1 MEVSRITF
9 MKTTLNQTGT
19 IGKLLMWMQDNP
31 KQTRNTN
38 LKQMAKTYCM
48 THYGNA
54 DSLAHTFQRMLN
66 NQMITRAGG
75 KRHSQFFI
83 NYFHPQ
89 MPGYIKQRAPKED
102 KERIERIE
110 AMATQQNQ
118 YVDGNGCVVTEPE
131 KEAQEPE
138 VDTTPEPEP
147 ESIPEPELEVQE
159 TVESNPTVEEE
170 TTNVSSDASEEN
182 TTSAPIAI
190 RETERGLSISIT
202 LNLNI
207 NK

>member
-66 NQMITRAGG
+66 NQMITRTGG
-75 KRHSQFFI
+75 KHRSQFFI

-118 YVDGNGCVVTEPE
+118 YIDGNGCVVTEPE

-138 VDTTPEPEP
+138 VDTTPEPELKVQKTT
-147 ESIPEPELEVQE
+147 ESKPV
-159 TVESNPTVEEE
+159 VEEE
-170 TTNVSSDASEEN
+170 TLESSSDASEEN
-182 TTSAPIAI
+182 STSAPITI
-190 RETERGLSISIT
+190 RETERGMSISIT

>member
-1 MEVSRITF
+1 MEVRKVTF
-9 MKTTLNQTGT
+9 LKSTLNQTGT

-38 LKQMAKTYCM
+38 LKQMARTYCM
-48 THYGNA
+48 THYGNS
-54 DSLAHTFQRMLN
+54 DSIAQSLQRMLN
-66 NQMITRAGG
+66 NQMITRTNG
-75 KRHSQFFI
+75 KRRSQFFI

-102 KERIERIE
+102 KERIERIK
-110 AMATQQNQ
+110 AMAIQQNQ
-118 YVDGNGCVVTEPE
+118 YVDDIGCVVTEPE

-138 VDTTPEPEP
+138 VDTTPEPT
-147 ESIPEPELEVQE
+147 PEPELKVQK
-159 TVESNPTVEEE
+159 TTESKPVVEEE
-170 TTNVSSDASEEN
+170 TLESSSDASEEN
-182 TTSAPIAI
+182 STSAPITI
-190 RETERGLSISIT
+190 RETERGMSISIT

>member
-1 MEVSRITF
+1 

-31 KQTRNTN
+31 RQTRNTN

-48 THYGNA
+48 VHYGNV

-75 KRHSQFFI
+75 KRHSQFYI

-89 MPGYIKQRAPKED
+89 MPGYIKKRAPKED
-102 KERIERIE
+102 KERIARIE
-110 AMATQQNQ
+110 AMVVQQNQ
-118 YVDGNGCVVTEPE
+118 YIDGNGCVVTEPE

-138 VDTTPEPEP
+138 VDTTPEPE
-147 ESIPEPELEVQE
+147 LKVQE
-159 TVESNPTVEEE
+159 TTESKPVVEE
-170 TTNVSSDASEEN
+170 TPNVSSDASEEN
-182 TTSAPIAI
+182 TTSAPIMI
-190 RETERGLSISIT
+190 KETERGLSISIT

>member
-1 MEVSRITF
+1 MEVRKVTF
-9 MKTTLNQTGT
+9 LKSTLNQTGT

-38 LKQMAKTYCM
+38 LKQMARTYCM
-48 THYGNA
+48 THYGNS
-54 DSLAHTFQRMLN
+54 DSIAQSLQRMLN
-66 NQMITRAGG
+66 NQMITRTNG
-75 KRHSQFFI
+75 KRRSQFFI

-102 KERIERIE
+102 KERIERIK
-110 AMATQQNQ
+110 AMAMQQNQ
-118 YVDGNGCVVTEPE
+118 YVDDIGCVVTEPE

-138 VDTTPEPEP
+138 VDTTPEPT
-147 ESIPEPELEVQE
+147 PEPDLKVQE

-170 TTNVSSDASEEN
+170 TLESSSDASEEN
-182 TTSAPIAI
+182 TTSAPITV

>member
-1 MEVSRITF
+1 MEVRKVTF
-9 MKTTLNQTGT
+9 LKSTLNQTGT

-38 LKQMAKTYCM
+38 LKQMARTYCM
-48 THYGNA
+48 THYGNS
-54 DSLAHTFQRMLN
+54 DSIAQSLQRMLN
-66 NQMITRAGG
+66 NQMITRTNG
-75 KRHSQFFI
+75 KRRSQFFI

-102 KERIERIE
+102 KERIERIK
-110 AMATQQNQ
+110 AMAMQQNQ
-118 YVDGNGCVVTEPE
+118 YVDDIGCVVTEPE

-138 VDTTPEPEP
+138 VDTTPEPT
-147 ESIPEPELEVQE
+147 PEPELEVQK
-159 TVESNPTVEEE
+159 TTESNPVVEEE
-170 TTNVSSDASEEN
+170 TLESSSDASEEN
-182 TTSAPIAI
+182 STSAPITI

>member
-1 MEVSRITF
+1 MEVRKVTF
-9 MKTTLNQTGT
+9 LKSTLNQTGT

-38 LKQMAKTYCM
+38 LKQMARTYCM
-48 THYGNA
+48 THYGNS
-54 DSLAHTFQRMLN
+54 DSIAQSLQRMLN
-66 NQMITRAGG
+66 NQMITRTNG
-75 KRHSQFFI
+75 KRRSQFFI

-102 KERIERIE
+102 KERIERIK
-110 AMATQQNQ
+110 AMAMQQNQ
-118 YVDGNGCVVTEPE
+118 YVDDIGCVVTEPE

-138 VDTTPEPEP
+138 VDTTPEPT
-147 ESIPEPELEVQE
+147 PEPELKVQK
-159 TVESNPTVEEE
+159 TTESKPVVEEE
-170 TTNVSSDASEEN
+170 TLESSSDASEEN
-182 TTSAPIAI
+182 STSAPITI
-190 RETERGLSISIT
+190 RETERGMSISIT